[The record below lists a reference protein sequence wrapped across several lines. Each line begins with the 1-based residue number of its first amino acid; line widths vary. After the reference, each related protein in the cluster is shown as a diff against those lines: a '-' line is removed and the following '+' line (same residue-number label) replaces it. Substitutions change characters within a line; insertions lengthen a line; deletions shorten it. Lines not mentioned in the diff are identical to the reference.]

1 MTQYGLWVFYYF
13 RAPVSHS
20 FPFGNPWPI
29 FLILHF
35 HELLLTLLDF
45 LGPITLSFILG
56 AHGFS
61 INPLPFFA
69 CITSGLLWPILT
81 FLHHTAHGF
90 ATSLS
95 PGFFRPICFLKAHLF
110 ILWACDPIFLPFGL
124 NGFSIH
130 LLALLCPCC
139 WASFYWASQNERQH

>member
-1 MTQYGLWVFYYF
+1 MVIGFFITCGLLCPILFLLGILG
-13 RAPVSHS
+13 S
-20 FPFGNPWPI
+20 FAFLGFPWPI

-110 ILWACDPIFLPFGL
+110 ILWACDPLFLPLGL
-124 NGFSIH
+124 NDFSYP
-130 LLALLCPCC
+130 LTK
-139 WASFYWASQNERQH
+139 